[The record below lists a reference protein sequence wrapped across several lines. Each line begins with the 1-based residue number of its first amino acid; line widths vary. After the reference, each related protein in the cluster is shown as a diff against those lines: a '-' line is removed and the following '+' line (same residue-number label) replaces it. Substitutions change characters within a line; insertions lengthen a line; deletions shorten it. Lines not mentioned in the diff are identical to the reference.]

1 MSKSSKINMN
11 MNTKKSKGTT
21 DMQLKKLL
29 KNEQKTKEKKEREIQ
44 KKKDIMDERILMI
57 KKAKK
62 FKEKSIS
69 KMSLEDIQN
78 IHQDLLNFFINLK
91 DVDDISEKKIKI
103 VDLINKNKTDINDSI
118 DHFKLI
124 GQFKANSN
132 NLINVYKD
140 VEDASLKTKFEIKDL
155 ETVLKNNDPSSVKDE
170 SKDDGKKK
178 KKKSIKGFTF
188 KYIDSTV
195 NLEDDEDGTKML
207 FPRFLEKT
215 FIKILD
221 FDEEL
226 MNKFID
232 YIEDNML
239 LFSFENMEEAYM
251 IFVNDVLDKNEKMK
265 LRKLRG
271 HNDYVQKKYE
281 QPTKNFDEDQIQYV
295 KTQIDNTSD
304 EYFNKEYFE
313 MYQQPPWIP
322 YKIVKI
328 YITSENILEIDEF
341 INRNLPSE
349 KHENKTWYP
358 VNTVFF
364 KLLSVTS
371 FFNKSQEG
379 TVLTIKNKENNI
391 KLSVGYKIAN
401 DFIIQDENMFN
412 EEIKYIKKIN
422 LSDKQKINNIYT
434 EAVTEDVVN
443 YAQNILSKTLLESTN
458 LSSKYLESS
467 EYIKKA
473 INTIYNSNE
482 NVRGFI
488 EQLGN
493 LIVYFNKNI
502 SSIAN
507 NIFLKRVVA
516 GYYLP
521 DILVNLSPE
530 DKLPEIFLNKYTSLK
545 EKDNVAF
552 VINSNV
558 NIFCENFVKYIYNI
572 RNPHNHVRFGG
583 NRYLAEYTRDKN
595 NCLNYKKIFTIPN
608 NELFYYHVLN
618 GKHTGKTICYKISDL
633 YERFENGDF
642 KIYSGF
648 YKNTDVE
655 FFVNGKWETGII
667 DDYKK
672 NNSSDIKLEDGNII
686 NVESINFTKKS
697 EDGKDIIYIKNKN
710 GSLKR
715 CENCKIIEKHAR
727 EIFIIKDLNG
737 EIHRNVKKE
746 NIRQVKEYPAEFIEN
761 FMNIYKVEA
770 RNLVEDEDEAVDNNK
785 ISIEETS
792 RTIDYLIPN
801 LLELIEEDISLLSN
815 EPFTIEVQK
824 IEIKIDESVSSSDSE
839 QEDLVEEEKVEED
852 QEDEEENDETDYSN
866 KLKDKAIFAKWVEKE
881 RNRNQKV
888 AEKIKKEKSF
898 SPKKRICQDCNT
910 VKKVVSTIFNNK
922 NKENENINLCLECLE
937 EDKLN
942 RFE

>member
-1 MSKSSKINMN
+1 
-11 MNTKKSKGTT
+11 
-21 DMQLKKLL
+21 
-29 KNEQKTKEKKEREIQ
+29 
-44 KKKDIMDERILMI
+44 MDERILMI

-62 FKEKSIS
+62 FKERSGT

-91 DVDDISEKKIKI
+91 EVDDISEKKIKI
-103 VDLINKNKTDINDSI
+103 VDLINKNKIDINDSSE
-118 DHFKLI
+118 HFKLI

-132 NLINVYKD
+132 NLINVFKD
-140 VEDASLKTKFEIKDL
+140 VEDASLKTKFEVKDL
-155 ETVLKNNDPSSVKDE
+155 EIVLKNNDPSSDKDE
-170 SKDDGKKK
+170 SKDGDKKK
-178 KKKSIKGFTF
+178 KKRKSIKGFTF
-188 KYIDSTV
+188 KYIDSSV
-195 NLEDDEDGTKML
+195 NLEDDEDGSKMF

-215 FIKILD
+215 FLKILD

-239 LFSFENMEEAYM
+239 LFTFDNMEEAYM
-251 IFVNDVLDKNEKMK
+251 IFVNEVLDINEKIK

-271 HNDYVQKKYE
+271 RDDYEYKKYE
-281 QPTKNFDEDQIQYV
+281 QPTKNFREEDQIQYI
-295 KTQIDNTSD
+295 KNQIDD
-304 EYFNKEYFE
+304 EYFNKEYFL
-313 MYQQPPWIP
+313 MYQNPPWVP

-328 YITSENILEIDEF
+328 YITSENFSDIEELVNTD
-341 INRNLPSE
+341 LPSE
-349 KHENKTWYP
+349 NYENKTWHP
-358 VNTVFF
+358 ANASFF
-364 KLLSVTS
+364 KLLSNTS

-379 TVLTIKNKENNI
+379 KVLTIKNKENTI
-391 KLSVGYKIAN
+391 KLSIGYKISN
-401 DFIIQDENMFN
+401 DFIIQDENMFS

-422 LSDKQKINNIYT
+422 LSDKQKINNIYN
-434 EAVTEDVVN
+434 EPVTEDVVN

-458 LSSKYLESS
+458 LSSKYLENS

-473 INTIYNSNE
+473 INTIYSSNE
-482 NVRGFI
+482 NVRGFV

-530 DKLPEIFLNKYTSLK
+530 DKLPEIFSNKYTSLK

-558 NIFCENFVKYIYNI
+558 NIFCENFVKYIYTI
-572 RNPHNHVRFGG
+572 RNPYNHVRFGG
-583 NRYLAEYTRDKN
+583 NRYTADYTRDKN
-595 NCLNYKKIFTIPN
+595 TCLNYKKIMTIPN

-618 GKHTGKTICYKISDL
+618 GKHAGKTICYKISDL

-686 NVESINFTKKS
+686 NVESINVTKKS

-715 CENCKIIEKHAR
+715 CENCKIVEKHSK
-727 EIFIIKDLNG
+727 EIFTIKDVNG

-761 FMNIYKVEA
+761 FMNIYKVEP
-770 RNLVEDEDEAVDNNK
+770 RNLVDDEEVITNK
-785 ISIEETS
+785 ISIEETA

-801 LLELIEEDISLLSN
+801 LLELIEQDISLISS

-824 IEIKIDESVSSSDSE
+824 IEIKPDNSVSSSDSE
-839 QEDLVEEEKVEED
+839 VEEKVEED
-852 QEDEEENDETDYSN
+852 QEEEETDEEKDTTDYSN

-881 RNRNQKV
+881 RKRNQKV
-888 AEKIKKEKSF
+888 AEKMQKKKSF
-898 SPKKRICQDCNT
+898 SPKKRSCQDCNT
-910 VKKVVSTIFNNK
+910 FKKVVSTIFNNK

-937 EDKLN
+937 EDKLK